1 MSCRA
6 LRSLG
11 LPKLCT
17 SENLKDR
24 VRSGGLKEAQI
35 PVESMAVEAEDDE
48 GARQEGI
55 WEFVLADVREKRIGH
70 DKGGVPK
77 RKC

>member
-11 LPKLCT
+11 FPKLCN

-24 VRSGGLKEAQI
+24 VRSGGLGNARI
-35 PVESMAVEAEDDE
+35 PVESMAVEAEDE
-48 GARQEGI
+48 KCARQEGI
-55 WEFVLADVREKRIGH
+55 WEFVLADVCETGIGH
-70 DKGGVPK
+70 DKGVPK